1 MKKIIKL
8 LISIFILILF
18 FELITF
24 IFKTHHEITY
34 NLKDQNEKYK
44 VTEIY
49 KNKKYYLKIEN
60 KTYKYSFEINNTFHK
75 RKKIIK
81 KIYTYSIDKTKC
93 IYPQTKN
100 KKNQETNIIC
110 SKDNKTYSYL
120 NYQKKLTPF
129 IQKLQKQGITSPS
142 WNKQSNSTKNI
153 ETLSAYQKNINP
165 NTHILIYKYNGFYN
179 ISNKKLEIIKLFNND
194 TYINTLGANID
205 RYYIIPNYNQKYDY
219 NQLYI
224 IDMKTGKVKTKDIKQ
239 KISKDSY
246 INGIINNEI
255 YLFDKDELKQYKIS
269 KKGKK
274 VEEVGN
280 KKQGALYY
288 NLKFETKDVYTFRDN
303 NIKFKTTNDYI
314 KQIEKNTSIKFIE
327 KQNDT
332 YYYVTKEGNV
342 YYYNTNNKIK
352 VLLFNKNIKDFK
364 LIKETLFFIENDTLY
379 SYSQQEGIKKLL
391 TYKELSFNWDN
402 RLAIYIE

>member
-153 ETLSAYQKNINP
+153 ETLSAYQKNINT

-179 ISNKKLEIIKLFNND
+179 ISNKKLEIIKLFKND

>member
-8 LISIFILILF
+8 LITIFILILF

-34 NLKDQNEKYK
+34 NLKDQNETYK
-44 VTEIY
+44 ITEIY
-49 KNKKYYLKIEN
+49 KNKKYYLKIDN

-81 KIYTYSIDKTKC
+81 KIYTYNIDKTKC

-100 KKNQETNIIC
+100 KENKETNIIC

-120 NYQKKLTPF
+120 NYQEKLTPF
-129 IQKLQKQGITSPS
+129 IKNLQKQGITSQS
-142 WNKQSNSTKNI
+142 WKKQSNSTKSI

-179 ISNKKLEIIKLFNND
+179 ISNKSLEIIKLFKND

-219 NQLYI
+219 NQLYV
-224 IDMKTGKVKTKDIKQ
+224 IDMKTGKVKTRDIKQ

-280 KKQGALYY
+280 KKQGVLYY

>member
-332 YYYVTKEGNV
+332 YYYVTKEGKV

>member
-1 MKKIIKL
+1 
-8 LISIFILILF
+8 
-18 FELITF
+18 
-24 IFKTHHEITY
+24 
-34 NLKDQNEKYK
+34 
-44 VTEIY
+44 
-49 KNKKYYLKIEN
+49 
-60 KTYKYSFEINNTFHK
+60 
-75 RKKIIK
+75 
-81 KIYTYSIDKTKC
+81 
-93 IYPQTKN
+93 
-100 KKNQETNIIC
+100 
-110 SKDNKTYSYL
+110 
-120 NYQKKLTPF
+120 
-129 IQKLQKQGITSPS
+129 
-142 WNKQSNSTKNI
+142 
-153 ETLSAYQKNINP
+153 
-165 NTHILIYKYNGFYN
+165 
-179 ISNKKLEIIKLFNND
+179 
-194 TYINTLGANID
+194 
-205 RYYIIPNYNQKYDY
+205 
-219 NQLYI
+219 
-224 IDMKTGKVKTKDIKQ
+224 MKTGKVKTRDIKQ

-280 KKQGALYY
+280 KNQGVLYY

-303 NIKFKTTNDYI
+303 NIKFKIINDYI

-332 YYYVTKEGNV
+332 YYYATKEGNV

>member
-8 LISIFILILF
+8 LICLFILILF
-18 FELITF
+18 FELITYL
-24 IFKTHHEITY
+24 FKTHHEITY
-34 NLKDQNEKYK
+34 DIKDDKIVYK
-44 VTEIY
+44 INEIY
-49 KNKKYYLKIEN
+49 KNKKYYIKIEN
-60 KTYKYSFEINNTFHK
+60 KNYKYSFEINDNFHK

-81 KIYTYSIDKTKC
+81 KIYTYNIDKTKC

-100 KKNQETNIIC
+100 KENQETNIIC

-120 NYQKKLTPF
+120 NYQDKLTPF

-142 WNKQSNSTKNI
+142 WKKQSNSTKNI
-153 ETLSAYQKNINP
+153 ETLSAYQKSINP

-179 ISNKKLEIIKLFNND
+179 ISNKKLEIIKLFKND
-194 TYINTLGANID
+194 TYINTLGTNID

-280 KKQGALYY
+280 KKQGVLYY

>member
-8 LISIFILILF
+8 VIFLFILILF

-24 IFKTHHEITY
+24 IFKTQHNITY
-34 NLKDQNEKYK
+34 NVKEKNETYK
-44 VTEIY
+44 INEIY
-49 KNKKYYLKIEN
+49 KNKKYYIKIEN
-60 KTYKYSFEINNTFHK
+60 KNYIYSFELNNDFHK

-81 KIYTYSIDKTKC
+81 KIYTYNIENTKC
-93 IYPQTKN
+93 IYPKTKN
-100 KKNQETNIIC
+100 KENLETNIIC
-110 SKDNKTYSYL
+110 SNNKKTYSYL
-120 NYQKKLTPF
+120 NYQTKLTPF
-129 IQKLQKQGITSPS
+129 IKQLKKQGITNNS
-142 WNKQSNSTKNI
+142 WIKPSNSTKNI
-153 ETLSAYQKNINP
+153 ETLSAYQKNINEQ
-165 NTHILIYKYNGFYN
+165 THILIYKYNGFYS
-179 ISNKKLEIIKLFNND
+179 ISNKNLDIIKLFKND
-194 TYINTLGANID
+194 TYINTLGTYID

-219 NQLYI
+219 NELYR
-224 IDMKTGKVKTKDIKQ
+224 IDMKTNKVKTIKIKQ
-239 KISKDSY
+239 TISKDSY

-288 NLKFETKDVYTFRDN
+288 DLKFKTKDVYTFRDN
-303 NIKFKTTNDYI
+303 KIKFKTIEDYI
-314 KQIEKNTSIKFIE
+314 NKIEKNTSIKFIE
-327 KQNDT
+327 KDKDT
-332 YYYVTKEGNV
+332 YYYVTKDNNV

-364 LIKETLFFIENDTLY
+364 LVKETLFFIENDTLF
-379 SYSQQEGIKKLL
+379 SYSQKEGLKKLL

>member
-8 LISIFILILF
+8 LISLFILILF

-34 NLKDQNEKYK
+34 NLKDQNETYK

-60 KTYKYSFEINNTFHK
+60 KTYKYSLEINNNFHK

-81 KIYTYSIDKTKC
+81 KIYTYNIDKTKC

-100 KKNQETNIIC
+100 KENQETNIIC

-120 NYQKKLTPF
+120 NYQDKLTPF

-142 WNKQSNSTKNI
+142 WKKQSNSTKNI
-153 ETLSAYQKNINP
+153 ETLSAYQKSINP

-179 ISNKKLEIIKLFNND
+179 ISNKKLEIIKLFKND
-194 TYINTLGANID
+194 TYINTLGTNID

-280 KKQGALYY
+280 KKQGVLYY

>member
-8 LISIFILILF
+8 LISIFILIIF

>member
-1 MKKIIKL
+1 MYL
-8 LISIFILILF
+8 SP
-18 FELITF
+18 
-24 IFKTHHEITY
+24 
-34 NLKDQNEKYK
+34 
-44 VTEIY
+44 
-49 KNKKYYLKIEN
+49 NKKQ
-60 KTYKYSFEINNTFHK
+60 
-75 RKKIIK
+75 RK
-81 KIYTYSIDKTKC
+81 
-93 IYPQTKN
+93 PR
-100 KKNQETNIIC
+100 

-120 NYQKKLTPF
+120 NYQEKLTPF
-129 IQKLQKQGITSPS
+129 IQKLQKQGITSQS
-142 WNKQSNSTKNI
+142 WKKQSNSTKSI

-179 ISNKKLEIIKLFNND
+179 ISNKNLEIIKLFKND

-219 NQLYI
+219 NQLYV
-224 IDMKTGKVKTKDIKQ
+224 IDMKTGKVKTRDIKQ

-280 KKQGALYY
+280 KKQGVLYY

>member
-49 KNKKYYLKIEN
+49 INKKYYLKIEN

-81 KIYTYSIDKTKC
+81 KIYTYNIDKTKC

-179 ISNKKLEIIKLFNND
+179 ISNKKLEIIKLFKND

-332 YYYVTKEGNV
+332 YYYATKEGNV

>member
-8 LISIFILILF
+8 LISIFILIIF

-81 KIYTYSIDKTKC
+81 KIYTYNIDKTKC

>member
-1 MKKIIKL
+1 MKRIIKL
-8 LISIFILILF
+8 LITIFILIIF

-81 KIYTYSIDKTKC
+81 KIYTYNIDKTKC

-100 KKNQETNIIC
+100 KENQETNIIC

-120 NYQKKLTPF
+120 NYQDKLTSF
-129 IQKLQKQGITSPS
+129 IKKLQKQGITSPS
-142 WNKQSNSTKNI
+142 WKKQSNSTKNI
-153 ETLSAYQKNINP
+153 EILSAYQKSINP

-179 ISNKKLEIIKLFNND
+179 ISNKKLEIIKLFKND
-194 TYINTLGANID
+194 TYINTLGTNID

-224 IDMKTGKVKTKDIKQ
+224 IDMKTGKVKTRDIKQ

-280 KKQGALYY
+280 KNQGVLYY

-303 NIKFKTTNDYI
+303 NIKFKITNDYI

-332 YYYVTKEGNV
+332 YYYATKEGNV